1 MFFFVFL
8 LFFPLF
14 VPTDQKGFLN
24 TCRVANKVCG
34 LFLLAILFKGSLFS
48 TKLQSFPLFVP
59 TDQKSFLN
67 TCRVPVKDVAY
78 FCWLLFKG
86 GLFTIKLHSLSLLL
100 LTDQMGFL
108 NTCRD
113 ANKGCSVFV
122 PTFIQGRPL
131 LNKLK
136 PQSFSLFLLTDH
148 KGFLNSCRLANHARM
163 RGILA
168 GVYLRAAFTQE
179 ITLKKVLG

>member
-1 MFFFVFL
+1 M
-8 LFFPLF
+8 PI
-14 VPTDQKGFLN
+14 N
-24 TCRVANKVCG
+24 
-34 LFLLAILFKGSLFS
+34 
-48 TKLQSFPLFVP
+48 
-59 TDQKSFLN
+59 
-67 TCRVPVKDVAY
+67 DVAH

-100 LTDQMGFL
+100 LTDQKGFL

-113 ANKGCSVFV
+113 ANKGATYLCWRLFKGGLYS
-122 PTFIQGRPL
+122 T
-131 LNKLK
+131 KL
-136 PQSFSLFLLTDH
+136 QSFSLFFQTDH